1 MDEKKFQD
9 LKAGERGAVISIFS
23 YLFLSVFKLL
33 IGITSHS
40 EALKA
45 DGLNNTTDIIA
56 SVAVLIGLRLARK
69 PADEDHPYGHWRA
82 ETVASLMASFIMMMV
97 GLQVLFNAVSSIFH
111 HKEQIPDWISAWA
124 ALFGSFVM
132 FLVYLYNR
140 RLAKRINSQ
149 SVMAAAKDNL
159 SDALVGVG
167 TAIGIIGSQFHL
179 AWLDPL
185 AAVIIGLLICRTAW
199 EIFRD
204 ASHDLTDGFDEGQL
218 QKFKETVLTVPGVIK
233 VKSVK
238 ARKYGNNV
246 IVDIVILVD
255 PTLDV
260 RSSHGISDKVENILT
275 EKYDVFGAHVHIEP
289 KD

>member
-9 LKAGERGAVISIFS
+9 LKAGERGAVISILS
-23 YLFLSVFKLL
+23 YLFLSVVKLF
-33 IGITSHS
+33 IGMTSHS

-82 ETVASLMASFIMMMV
+82 ETVASLIASFIMMMV
-97 GLQVLFNAVSSIFH
+97 GIQVLSNAVSSIFH
-111 HKEQIPDWISAWA
+111 PNEQAPDWISAWA

-140 RLAKRINSQ
+140 RLGQRINSQ

-159 SDALVGVG
+159 SDALVGIG
-167 TAIGIIGSQFHL
+167 TAIGIIGSQFRL
-179 AWLDPL
+179 VWLDPL
-185 AAVIIGLLICRTAW
+185 AAVIIGLLICHTAW

-204 ASHDLTDGFDEGQL
+204 ASHDLTDGFDERQL

-260 RSSHGISDKVENILT
+260 RSSHGISDKVENILI
-275 EKYDVFGAHVHIEP
+275 EEYDVFGAHVHIEP

>member
-9 LKAGERGAVISIFS
+9 LKAGERGAVISILS
-23 YLFLSVFKLL
+23 YLFLSVVKLF

-82 ETVASLMASFIMMMV
+82 ETVASLLASFIMMMV
-97 GLQVLFNAVSSIFH
+97 GLQVLFNAVSSIFQ
-111 HKEQIPDWISAWA
+111 HKEQTPDWISAWA

-140 RLAKRINSQ
+140 RLGKRINSQ

-167 TAIGIIGSQFHL
+167 TAIGIIGSQFRL
-179 AWLDPL
+179 VWLDPL

-204 ASHDLTDGFDEGQL
+204 ASHDLTDGFDEIQL

-255 PTLDV
+255 PSLDV
-260 RSSHGISDKVENILT
+260 RSSHGISDKVENILI
-275 EKYDVFGAHVHIEP
+275 EEYNVSGAHVHIEP

>member
-9 LKAGERGAVISIFS
+9 LKAGEKGAVISILT
-23 YLFLSVFKLL
+23 YLFLSAVKLL
-33 IGITSHS
+33 IGIVSHS

-45 DGLNNTTDIIA
+45 DGFNNTTDIIS

-69 PADEDHPYGHWRA
+69 PADKDHPYGHWRA
-82 ETVASLMASFIMMMV
+82 ETVASLIASFIMMTV
-97 GLQVLFNAVSSIFH
+97 GLQVLFNAVSTIFH
-111 HKEQIPDWISAWA
+111 HREQPPDWISAWA

-140 RLAKRINSQ
+140 RLGKRINSQ

-167 TAIGIIGSQFHL
+167 TAVGIIGSQFRL
-179 AWLDPL
+179 VWLDPL
-185 AAVIIGLLICRTAW
+185 AAVIISLLICYTAW

-204 ASHDLTDGFDEGQL
+204 ASHDLTDGFDEIQL
-218 QKFKETVLTVPGVIK
+218 QKFKETVLTVPGVLK

-260 RSSHGISDKVENILT
+260 RSSHRISDKVENILT
-275 EKYDVFGAHVHIEP
+275 EEYDVFDAHVHIEP